1 MFERKLSEQEIL
13 RNLEK
18 RKSEIKKID
27 KLPKL
32 DEFYL
37 SFLVKYEGVEIIPD
51 IIIFGYE
58 KVLTENRYIKT
69 NYPHI
74 SQFLWI
80 IGETGQG
87 DGWFINVENGRILFY
102 DHNQGEYINIEQ
114 FICFNI
120 SFLEFLQMAFLYQE
134 LENSMD
140 EKTINKGNIDDFKN
154 AINSI
159 QPNLYEL
166 YPFKYF

>member
-1 MFERKLSEQEIL
+1 MFERKFSKQKVLK
-13 RNLEK
+13 NLEK
-18 RKSEIKKID
+18 RKSEIKNLD
-27 KLPKL
+27 NLPRL

-37 SFLVKYEGVEIIPD
+37 SFLAKYEAVEVVPD

-58 KVLTENRYIKT
+58 KVLAENRYIKT
-69 NYPHI
+69 NYSNI
-74 SQFLWI
+74 SQYLWI

-87 DGWFINVENGRILFY
+87 DGWFINVENNRIFFY
-102 DHNQGEYINIEQ
+102 DHNEGEYLNIEQ
-114 FICFNI
+114 FICLNI

-134 LENSMD
+134 LENSID
-140 EKTINKGNIDDFKN
+140 EKTISKDNIDDFKN
-154 AINSI
+154 TINSI